1 MKDIGKYILIWGI
14 GSILFSQFGYEL
26 RIFMWTNHWGETI
39 GWLIRGGSIVIGIVL
54 MAIAMKERIEMKKI
68 AMQKEKQEEQPKEQ
82 PEEK

>member
-1 MKDIGKYILIWGI
+1 MKNIGKYILIWGI

-26 RIFMWTNHWGETI
+26 RIFMWTNSWGETT
-39 GWLIRGGSIVIGIVL
+39 GWLIRGGAIVLGIVL

-68 AMQKEKQEEQPKEQ
+68 EMQKDLSKKQ